1 LRSVF
6 NCLRVAQVDRLAGAN
21 NMVSNPQHE
30 PTMEEILASIRKI
43 ISEDSP
49 EAPPPPPV
57 EAKAAP
63 VPVLSPTPE
72 PVAAVEADDVLE
84 LTQEL
89 EEAPVMSAPEPV
101 ASAPLPENDVV
112 FEPIEQAA
120 PMTSETAAHSPEGIF
135 SDKTRKALDDT
146 FANIEPEHEEPKQQ
160 HQSASATLPMDGL
173 SVEAVFERAVRESF
187 EPVVN
192 QWLYG
197 NSDTIVERMKPLIRE
212 WMDEHF
218 PALLE
223 GAVRDEVARV
233 AKARGVKR

>member
-1 LRSVF
+1 MS
-6 NCLRVAQVDRLAGAN
+6 
-21 NMVSNPQHE
+21 SPQHE

-49 EAPPPPPV
+49 PEAPPQPAA
-57 EAKAAP
+57 EAPRPAPAAAP
-63 VPVLSPTPE
+63 VM
-72 PVAAVEADDVLE
+72 AADADVLE
-84 LTQEL
+84 LTQEV
-89 EEAPVMSAPEPV
+89 EEAPPMPAPEPV
-101 ASAPLPENDVV
+101 RQAPPPPPPENDVV
-112 FEPIEQAA
+112 FEPIEQQA
-120 PMTSETAAHSPEGIF
+120 PPAPEPPPSHSPEGIF

-146 FANIEPEHEEPKQQ
+146 FAAIQPEPEDLHYDHEP
-160 HQSASATLPMDGL
+160 SATPSVEGL

-192 QWLYG
+192 QWLG
-197 NSDTIVERMKPLIRE
+197 SNADAIVERMKPLIRE

-233 AKARGVKR
+233 ARARGAKR